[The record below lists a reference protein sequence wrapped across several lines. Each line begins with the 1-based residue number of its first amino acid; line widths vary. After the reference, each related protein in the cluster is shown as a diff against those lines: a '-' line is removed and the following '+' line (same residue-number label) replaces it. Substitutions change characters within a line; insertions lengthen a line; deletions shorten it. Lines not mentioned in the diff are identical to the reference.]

1 MANENLAQNEK
12 VNKMLLLQKEYLVKS
27 ISSIDEIL
35 DLANTLDSINDP
47 DLIKVYLK
55 RLDELEEETDT
66 NFNIACKIEESLK

>member
-1 MANENLAQNEK
+1 MANEILAQNK
-12 VNKMLLLQKEYLVKS
+12 KTNNLLLLQKDYLVKS

-35 DLANTLDSINDP
+35 ELVNTLDSTNDP

-55 RLDELEEETDT
+55 RLDELEEETDI